1 MVAVV
6 VLTSLPP
13 PATAQSDEEKA
24 RSQLQELQRDI
35 KRINRE
41 IASASARRNSLQ
53 KQLRQ
58 ADLELGKLQRSL
70 ADNRRTIAASCA
82 RWSSVAVHWSSP
94 ASVSRSASP
103 PS

>member
-41 IASASARRNSLQ
+41 IASASAQGTREGQ
-53 KQLRQ
+53 TEAQ
-58 ADLELGKLQRSL
+58 
-70 ADNRRTIAASCA
+70 
-82 RWSSVAVHWSSP
+82 
-94 ASVSRSASP
+94 SA
-103 PS
+103 